1 VRGYNV
7 LKREARVLGVTG
19 NRDILVKVLYR
30 GKLWFEAAELQ
41 LRQRG
46 EDLGGLLKSKY
57 LDQARIVFIDEKVI
71 KDEKDFNS
79 LKKLDKLV
87 IIFREGSHEALRGD
101 YVNIKS
107 LCSFNNV
114 PEALRVAR
122 EILDEVRHVIGKVH
136 EN

>member
-1 VRGYNV
+1 MRGYNV

-41 LRQRG
+41 LRRRD

-87 IIFREGSHEALRGD
+87 IIFREGSHEALRGG
-101 YVNIKS
+101 YVNIKG

-122 EILDEVRHVIGKVH
+122 EILNEVRHVIGKVH